1 MALLATARV
10 PTERASRYLQQ
21 LCKHFGHKLP
31 VTFDAGRG
39 DVAFPFGEC
48 ALQAADDLLTITATA
63 ASEAE
68 LEQLKDVIARHLLR
82 FAFREE
88 LSIDWG

>member
-1 MALLATARV
+1 MATARV

-31 VTFDAGRG
+31 VTFDAGHGRA
-39 DVAFPFGEC
+39 VFPFGEC
-48 ALQAADDLLTITATA
+48 VLRAEGGLLAITATA
-63 ASEAE
+63 ASEAD
-68 LEQLKDVIARHLLR
+68 LEQLKGVIARHLLR

-88 LSIDWG
+88 LRVAWN